1 MAKTRNFSVTDE
13 QDDQINNALRL
24 VPFAMNQSA
33 KIRFICDFYLL
44 HHNEDADIERQIH
57 KLNQTNDAYENATT
71 TLEGFCIWDKDKR
84 IWLTP
89 RHYICRNIQCKNEPD
104 CIAYRIRQLCMSKID
119 DPTVA
124 STDNPEEMLYDM
136 DIALSSTPQ
145 IRDPNVRKILED
157 DIYRTALER
166 VNANDEL

>member
-84 IWLTP
+84 IWLSP
-89 RHYICRNIQCKNEPD
+89 RHYVCRNIQCKNEPD
-104 CIAYRIRQLCMSKID
+104 CIAYRIRQLCMNKID
-119 DPTVA
+119 DPT
-124 STDNPEEMLYDM
+124 EIMYDM
-136 DIALSSTPQ
+136 DRALSSTPQ
-145 IRDPNVRKILED
+145 IQDPKVRKILED
-157 DIYRTALER
+157 ELYRTALER
-166 VNANDEL
+166 VNAKDEL

>member
-13 QDDQINNALRL
+13 QDEQINNALRL

-166 VNANDEL
+166 VNANDKP

>member
-84 IWLTP
+84 IWLSP

-119 DPTVA
+119 DPT
-124 STDNPEEMLYDM
+124 EIMYDM
-136 DIALSSTPQ
+136 DRALSSTPQ
-145 IRDPNVRKILED
+145 IQDPKVRKILED

-166 VNANDEL
+166 VNDEP

>member
-13 QDDQINNALRL
+13 QDEQINNALSL
-24 VPFAMNQSA
+24 VPFAINQSA
-33 KIRFICDFYLL
+33 KIRFICDFYIL

-71 TLEGFCIWDKDKR
+71 TLEGFCIWDMDRR

-104 CIAYRIRQLCMSKID
+104 CIAYRIRELCISGTN
-119 DPTVA
+119 DP
-124 STDNPEEMLYDM
+124 SDILYDM
-136 DIALSSTPQ
+136 GMALTSYPQ
-145 IRDPNVRKILED
+145 IKDNQVRKTQEERL
-157 DIYRTALER
+157 YRTALER
-166 VNANDEL
+166 INANDESCQTNL

>member
-104 CIAYRIRQLCMSKID
+104 CIAYRIRQLCESKID
-119 DPTVA
+119 PGGLRV
-124 STDNPEEMLYDM
+124 STLYDM
-136 DIALSSTPQ
+136 DRALSSTPQ
-145 IRDPNVRKILED
+145 IQDPKVRKILED

-166 VNANDEL
+166 VNDEP